1 MKKSIATVL
10 ILISFGAGVAAG
22 ISGAP
27 WWSGDRVGQAQ
38 ASVAGA
44 ALLSDTEALVRLRGN
59 DVPGALSM
67 LEVAVN
73 MNVLVIGGL
82 PESARAEED
91 IRRVLR
97 RTADYRAKYPH
108 KASYPEID
116 ADVAKVLSEAT
127 RGKK

>member
-10 ILISFGAGVAAG
+10 ILVAFGAGIAAG
-22 ISGAP
+22 VAGAIR
-27 WWSGDRVGQAQ
+27 WSGDRLGQTE

-59 DVPGALSM
+59 DVPGALSV

-73 MNVLVIGGL
+73 TNVLVIGGL
-82 PESARAEED
+82 PESTRGEED
-91 IRRVLR
+91 IRQVLR
-97 RTADYRAKYPH
+97 RTADYRAKHPH

-116 ADVAKVLSEAT
+116 ADVEKVLSEAT